1 MAGGVTQEAWKPCSG
16 SSLAVCVVGKGC
28 GPLLPHLSV
37 ALSCDYTGLG
47 KFKVTV
53 WGRDHLVRAGKGQ
66 LGSWDPCLPHG
77 RATEVLLPRR
87 LEWALRLYLWA
98 A

>member
-1 MAGGVTQEAWKPCSG
+1 MAGGVTQEAWKPCLG
-16 SSLAVCVVGKGC
+16 SSLAVVRKEC

-37 ALSCDYTGLG
+37 ALSCDFTGLG

-53 WGRDHLVRAGKGQ
+53 WGGDHLIRAGKGQ

-77 RATEVLLPRR
+77 SATKVLLLRR
-87 LEWALRLYLWA
+87 LERALFLYLWA
-98 A
+98 V